1 MLVNNQSYLL
11 HLLNKIYYMERLMQL
26 INKFNKHLKKHKLM
40 TLFLMIYLKNYK
52 PMLEVV
58 EDNYLEDRNKE

>member
-1 MLVNNQSYLL
+1 MLVNNLYYLL
-11 HLLNKIYYMERLMQL
+11 HLLNKIYYMGRLMQL
-26 INKFNKHLKKHKLM
+26 TNKFNKHLKKHKLT

-58 EDNYLEDRNKE
+58 EDNYLEDRNKG

>member
-11 HLLNKIYYMERLMQL
+11 HLLNKIYYMGRLMQL
-26 INKFNKHLKKHKLM
+26 IYKFNKRLKKHKLT
-40 TLFLMIYLKNYK
+40 TLYLMIYLKNYK

-58 EDNYLEDRNKE
+58 EDNYLEDRNKG